1 MTLRVVSLRPVQGDQ
16 GRVPR
21 GMESLIS
28 RILMSRQPHKVT
40 TGRVR
45 CVEHLPS
52 LKDADDR
59 LIYNILFLV
68 EITAMHSEVWNI
80 CQV

>member
-1 MTLRVVSLRPVQGDQ
+1 MTLRVVSLCPVQGDQ

-45 CVEHLPS
+45 GVEHLPS
-52 LKDADDR
+52 LKDV
-59 LIYNILFLV
+59 LIFPPV
-68 EITAMHSEVWNI
+68 EITVMRSDLWNI
-80 CQV
+80 S